1 MTTDIVTRPAGVGGM
16 SGGEIDTLVR
26 LAQNL
31 AASGFFKDAKKGEEA
46 FAKLVFGRDLG
57 LGATQALTEIHIVEG
72 KPELSANLQASMVR
86 RYVGPDGERYD
97 FRKPVHTNTECKLV
111 FRIRERGGQWE
122 EIGESEFSIEDAK
135 LAGLVRPRS
144 PWEKYPRNM
153 LFARAMSNGVA
164 WYCPEVTG
172 GVRVYSPGEIGA
184 DPDPTPEQVVEA
196 AVRDTLAEPEVP
208 DAEVVEE
215 PVTVSDELADLIVS
229 AVIDTGIENLLP
241 LSLGHVTGR
250 DFGELGSPEDMVAA
264 VRTLT
269 LAEAER
275 IQKWIA
281 DKQPAD
287 AEVTA

>member
-1 MTTDIVTRPAGVGGM
+1 MSTEIVTRPPDIAAM
-16 SGGEIDTLVR
+16 TGGEIDTLVR

-31 AASGFFKDAKKGEEA
+31 SASGFFKDARKAEEA

-97 FRKPVHTNTECKLV
+97 FRKPAHTNEVCKLV

-122 EIGESEFSIEDAK
+122 ELGESEFSIADAK
-135 LAGLVRPRS
+135 LAGLVRAKS

-172 GVRVYSPGEIGA
+172 GVRVYSPGEIGGEVTIDEPAQAPA
-184 DPDPTPEQVVEA
+184 DVESVAVDEPAVEKLITEDIARDIISAAERVGCEGQLPLAIGHVTGTEIADVTPDALTVLTEA
-196 AVRDTLAEPEVP
+196 QAVKIGAWIERKASEPV
-208 DAEVVEE
+208 DAEVVA
-215 PVTVSDELADLIVS
+215 S
-229 AVIDTGIENLLP
+229 
-241 LSLGHVTGR
+241 
-250 DFGELGSPEDMVAA
+250 
-264 VRTLT
+264 
-269 LAEAER
+269 
-275 IQKWIA
+275 
-281 DKQPAD
+281 
-287 AEVTA
+287 